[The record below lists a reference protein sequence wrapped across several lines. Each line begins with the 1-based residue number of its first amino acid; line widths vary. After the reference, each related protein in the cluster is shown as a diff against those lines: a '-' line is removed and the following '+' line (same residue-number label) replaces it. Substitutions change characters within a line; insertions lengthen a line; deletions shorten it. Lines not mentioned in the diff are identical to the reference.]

1 MMLDRNTSAHLAI
14 PVLQGPRPGLSAE
27 LVLGFLP
34 AFRHRH
40 SGEVHLCRAPG
51 GGIAWIHLLDSLP
64 GDWVV
69 ERDDEGRPTVLLAAV
84 EAGFLR
90 GDQFWRLEDLGHPV
104 ADA

>member
-1 MMLDRNTSAHLAI
+1 MMLDRNVSAGLGMSGI
-14 PVLQGPRPGLSAE
+14 QGPKPGLSAE

-34 AFRHRH
+34 AFRHRR
-40 SGEVHLCRAPG
+40 SGEIRLCRAPG

-64 GDWVV
+64 GDWVL

-90 GDQFWRLEDLGHPV
+90 GDQFWCLGDLEHPV
-104 ADA
+104 PDA